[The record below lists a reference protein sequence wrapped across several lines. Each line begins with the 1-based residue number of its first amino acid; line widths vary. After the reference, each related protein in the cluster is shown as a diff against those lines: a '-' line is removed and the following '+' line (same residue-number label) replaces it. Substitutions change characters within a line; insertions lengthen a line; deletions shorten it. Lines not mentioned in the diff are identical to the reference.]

1 MSTHQKTT
9 AGKRA
14 WLLIFFA
21 AGILVM
27 FLLNMA
33 FGSVSIPFDRV
44 IAIMTGS
51 GDGRHTTWSTIL
63 LKSRLPQTITAAMA
77 GGGLAVGGLMMQ
89 TLFRN
94 PLAGPSI
101 LGISSG
107 ASLGVAFIMMFIGQL
122 HLATATPVKLYGDM
136 ATIAMAIAGA
146 VATLFLILFFARKI
160 RDNAMLLILGI
171 MISYITSA
179 LVDILKYYSTSEHL
193 HSYAMW
199 GLGSFSNVAW
209 PQLEVFIPVVVV
221 GLGLSFLL
229 MKPLNILLLGENYA
243 ANLGLNVQRT
253 RFYIILTTGILTAVI
268 TAFCGPIVFLGLAV
282 PHITKM
288 VFKTSNHSMLIP
300 GVVLTG
306 ILLALACNFIARLP
320 GFEGALPINVVTSIF
335 GAPIVISV
343 ILKQRKLKLSV

>member
-1 MSTHQKTT
+1 MK
-9 AGKRA
+9 AGTGISSNRIG
-14 WLLIFFA
+14 LLLLFTG
-21 AGILVM
+21 GILLM
-27 FLLNMA
+27 FLLNIA
-33 FGSVSIPFDRV
+33 FGSVTIPFPQV
-44 IAIMTGS
+44 VQILAGS
-51 GDGRHTTWSTIL
+51 SAGQTDTWSTII
-63 LKSRLPQTITAAMA
+63 LKSRLPQAVTAALA

-107 ASLGVAFIMMFIGQL
+107 ASLGVAFIMMFIGHL
-122 HLATATPVKLYGDM
+122 HFSALTNVNLFGNM
-136 ATIAMAIAGA
+136 ATILMAIAGA

-160 RDNAMLLILGI
+160 KDNAMLLILGI

-209 PQLEVFIPVVVV
+209 PQLEMFIPIVVL
-221 GLGLSFLL
+221 GLALSFLL

-243 ANLGLNVQRT
+243 ANLGLNVNRT

-288 VFKTSNHSMLIP
+288 VFRTSNHSTLIP
-300 GVVLTG
+300 GVILTG
-306 ILLALACNFIARLP
+306 ILLALLCNLIARLP
-320 GFEGALPINVVTSIF
+320 GLDTALPINVVTSIF

-343 ILKQRKLKLSV
+343 ILKQRRLRLSV

>member
-1 MSTHQKTT
+1 MKNSTSISSNRLGLMMLF
-9 AGKRA
+9 AG
-14 WLLIFFA
+14 
-21 AGILVM
+21 GILLM

-33 FGSVSIPFDRV
+33 FGSVTIPLAKIFKV
-44 IAIMTGS
+44 LS
-51 GDGRHTTWSTIL
+51 GISQDQTDTWSTII
-63 LKSRLPQTITAAMA
+63 LKSRLPQALTAALA

-122 HLATATPVKLYGDM
+122 HLSAITQVNLFGNM
-136 ATIAMAIAGA
+136 ATILMAITGA
-146 VATLFLILFFARKI
+146 VGTLFLILFFARKI
-160 RDNAMLLILGI
+160 KDNAMLLILGI

-209 PQLEVFIPVVVV
+209 PQLEIFIPIVML
-221 GLGLSFLL
+221 GLALSFLL

-243 ANLGLNVQRT
+243 ANLGLNVNRT
-253 RFYIILTTGILTAVI
+253 RFFVILTTGILTAVI

-282 PHITKM
+282 PHITRM
-288 VFKTSNHSMLIP
+288 VFKTSNHNILLP
-300 GVVLTG
+300 GVILTG

-320 GFEGALPINVVTSIF
+320 GFESALPINVVTSIF

-343 ILKQRKLKLSV
+343 ILKQRRLKLSV

>member
-1 MSTHQKTT
+1 M
-9 AGKRA
+9 
-14 WLLIFFA
+14 FF
-21 AGILVM
+21 
-27 FLLNMA
+27 LNMA
-33 FGSVSIPFDRV
+33 FGSVHIPFHQVLRV
-44 IAIMTGS
+44 LLGGGQEGS
-51 GDGRHTTWSTIL
+51 TWRIIL
-63 LKSRLPQTITAAMA
+63 VKSRLPQALTAILA

-107 ASLGVAFIMMFIGQL
+107 ASLGVALIMMFIGHL
-122 HLATATPVKLYGDM
+122 HLAAITQAELFGNM
-136 ATIAMAIAGA
+136 ATIIMAIAGA

-160 RDNAMLLILGI
+160 KDNAMLLILGI

-209 PQLEVFIPVVVV
+209 PQLELLIPVILM

-229 MKPLNILLLGENYA
+229 IKPLNLLLLGENYA
-243 ANLGLNVQRT
+243 ANLGLNVQHT
-253 RFYIILTTGILTAVI
+253 RFFIIMTTGLLTAVI

-288 VFKTSNHSMLIP
+288 IFKTSNHQLLIP
-300 GVVLTG
+300 GVILIG
-306 ILLALACNFIARLP
+306 MLLALACNFIARLP
-320 GFEGALPINVVTSIF
+320 GFESALPINVVTSIF

-343 ILKQRKLKLSV
+343 ILKQRRLKLNV

>member
-1 MSTHQKTT
+1 MNRVGLISARSWILLLFT
-9 AGKRA
+9 AGIVV
-14 WLLIFFA
+14 LFF
-21 AGILVM
+21 
-27 FLLNMA
+27 LNMA
-33 FGSVSIPFDRV
+33 FGSVHIPFHQVLRV
-44 IAIMTGS
+44 LLGGGQEGS
-51 GDGRHTTWSTIL
+51 TWRIIL
-63 LKSRLPQTITAAMA
+63 VKSRLPQALTAILA

-107 ASLGVAFIMMFIGQL
+107 ASLGVALIMMFIGQL
-122 HLATATPVKLYGDM
+122 HLAAITQAELFGNM
-136 ATIAMAIAGA
+136 ATIIMAIAGA

-160 RDNAMLLILGI
+160 KDNAMLLILGI

-209 PQLEVFIPVVVV
+209 PQLELLIPVILM

-229 MKPLNILLLGENYA
+229 IKPLNLLLLGENYA
-243 ANLGLNVQRT
+243 ANLGLNVQHT
-253 RFYIILTTGILTAVI
+253 RFFIIMTTGLLTAVI

-288 VFKTSNHSMLIP
+288 IFKTSNHQLLIP
-300 GVVLTG
+300 GVILIG
-306 ILLALACNFIARLP
+306 MLLALACNFIARLP
-320 GFEGALPINVVTSIF
+320 GFESALPINVVTSIF

-343 ILKQRKLKLSV
+343 ILKQRRLKLNV